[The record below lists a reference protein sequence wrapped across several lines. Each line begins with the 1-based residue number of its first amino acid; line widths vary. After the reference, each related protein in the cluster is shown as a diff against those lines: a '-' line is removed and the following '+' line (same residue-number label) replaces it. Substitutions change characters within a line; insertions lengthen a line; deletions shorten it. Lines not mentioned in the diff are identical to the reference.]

1 MNDGCLQLTWKR
13 QLSSPLL
20 MQGQCKDNQYVCVST
35 DFYGKYQSEDE
46 AKHNICSVFN
56 DISNFQR

>member
-1 MNDGCLQLTWKR
+1 
-13 QLSSPLL
+13 